1 MATFAFVPAD
11 ESNVNGDEAQWDDI
25 DAIVELT
32 LYYTETSNER
42 FGSKQFMLLYLIFQ
56 IRNIP

>member
-25 DAIVELT
+25 DAIVERIL
-32 LYYTETSNER
+32 
-42 FGSKQFMLLYLIFQ
+42 
-56 IRNIP
+56 